1 MNSTRHSFTLI
12 ELLVVVVLISMLV
25 GVTVPVYTRV
35 MTGNAVSYGMRQ
47 VVSQLNMARVEAC
60 RARRPVAV
68 VFLIERGDVVND
80 VDDSAGIYNRRAFR
94 ACYVNDSNVFQEW
107 IPGTTWQTLPKG
119 AFFVLTEVENAADDA
134 KYKVDGENVGGF
146 VGTGVITDVLDDR
159 NIDAHGNPNPN
170 DRLFPPSS
178 VSNPRVPLSHA
189 IVFDATGRL
198 ASTAHVVIAEG
209 SLNAYSPTTRSMV
222 PLDPTLANLEK
233 AKEDSSAG
241 RAIADRLDNIRRPN
255 IANWAKCT
263 VNGYTGRITTRMHD
277 DE

>member
-60 RARRPVAV
+60 RSRRPVAV

-119 AFFVLTEVENAADDA
+119 AFFVVSQVATA
-134 KYKVDGENVGGF
+134 GIGGF
-146 VGTGVITDVLDDR
+146 GGTGSVGNVVDDT
-159 NIDAHGNPNPN
+159 NAGATA
-170 DRLFPPSS
+170 DRLFPPASTS
-178 VSNPRVPLSHA
+178 DPAVSLANA
-189 IVFDATGRL
+189 ITFDATGRP
-198 ASTAHVVIAEG
+198 ASSAHVVIAQG
-209 SLNAYSPTTRSMV
+209 TVNANSPTTANAA
-222 PLDPTLANLEK
+222 PLDPTETNLADE
-233 AKEDSSAG
+233 AAAQ
-241 RAIADRLDNIRRPN
+241 RADNIYKPN
-255 IANWAKCT
+255 LNNWARCT
-263 VNGYTGRITTRMHD
+263 VNAYTGRVTTEMN
-277 DE
+277 E